1 MPVYKAFRS
10 MNNTNINLQR
20 IAYLLVILA
29 LSTYIVII
37 AKSLLVPI
45 AFSALFAFLLLP
57 ACRKIESWLP
67 YRPGA
72 IVLSMLVALLPVLVA
87 IGLFSYQL
95 TTVLQDMPSI
105 SGQLK
110 KGISHLFNLA
120 ERYLELDSTSM
131 EEWLRTNLTTILDTP
146 LQLLG
151 NSLTSSTAVLA
162 GVLLTTLFTFFALL
176 YRTALKNFALAQT
189 PKHVREEATHILEQ
203 VQHVAQEYLYGLLLV
218 IIILGILNSIGLW
231 IIGINYAV
239 FWGFLAAFLAI
250 IPYIG
255 TTLGG
260 IFPFIYAIATTSTFW
275 QPAAVALLYAGVQ
288 ALEGNIIT
296 PKVVGNSVS
305 INPMAAILSLFA
317 GGLIWG
323 ISGLILALPMIAIM
337 KVIMDHITPLQ
348 PFSELL
354 GSGLSKKSDIFFEKY
369 DKEEYRF
376 MSYFS
381 ERRRRKPS
389 GKQDQPSS

>member
-1 MPVYKAFRS
+1 MT
-10 MNNTNINLQR
+10 NININLQR
-20 IAYLLVILA
+20 IAYLLVILVI
-29 LSTYIVII
+29 SIYIII
-37 AKSLLVPI
+37 IGKSLFVPV
-45 AFSALFAFLLLP
+45 AFSALFSFLLLP
-57 ACRKIESWLP
+57 ICRGIENWLP

-72 IVLSMLVALLPVLVA
+72 IVMSILIALLPILIA

-110 KGISHLFNLA
+110 KGISHIFNLA
-120 ERYLELDSTSM
+120 ERFLQIDSTSL
-131 EEWLRTNLTTILDTP
+131 EDWLRTNLTTILDTP

-162 GVLLTTLFTFFALL
+162 GLLVTILFTFFALL
-176 YRTALKNFALAQT
+176 YRTSFKNFALSQF
-189 PKHVREEATHILEQ
+189 PRGVREEATHILEQ

-218 IIILGILNSIGLW
+218 IFILGTLNSLGLW
-231 IIGINYAV
+231 LIGINYAV
-239 FWGFLAAFLAI
+239 FWGFLGAFLAI
-250 IPYIG
+250 VPYIG

-260 IFPFIYAIATTSTFW
+260 IFPFIYALATTSTVW
-275 QPAAVALLYAGVQ
+275 QPAAVVLLYGTVQ

-296 PKVVGNSVS
+296 PKVVGSSVS
-305 INPMAAILSLFA
+305 INPMAALLSLFA

-323 ISGLILALPMIAIM
+323 ISGLVLALPLIAIL

-354 GSGLSKKSDIFFEKY
+354 GSDLYKKSDIFLEKY
-369 DKEEYRF
+369 DKEEYRLIN
-376 MSYFS
+376 YFS
-381 ERRRRKPS
+381 ERRRRNL
-389 GKQDQPSS
+389 